1 MLPYTKAMDTTSAC
15 AGSTGALQPTFTSL
29 AKLLKADSNLVSA
42 TQLTTDL
49 PITGAA
55 CDSRCVRAGNI
66 FFCKGRAFKP
76 TYLTGSLEAGA
87 VAYICDE
94 EHATELS
101 AAAPEAPA
109 IVSSDMRRAM
119 ALVSAAAWGYPD
131 RALPQV
137 GLTGTKGKSTT
148 AYLLHGII
156 QEAHKTCGII
166 GSIETDDGV
175 EHFDSINTT
184 PEAPDLWR
192 HLANARDA
200 KLDAMVMEISSQAL
214 KYDRSL
220 GVHLDIAA
228 FLNIGRDHIS
238 PLEHPNFEDYF
249 ASKLKIFKQCDTAV
263 VNLATTHLDRVL
275 NAARQ
280 TNLEGKVPQLIT
292 VSSAGPEPVECGS
305 CDMVFPDIWATNVEA
320 RGAQLSFVAHG
331 SEGVGARAGLG
342 TDKGAGQAVKEW
354 ELPITLGFPG
364 LFNVDNAL
372 VAIACAKLLGIADEA
387 IAAGLA
393 KVQVP
398 GRMQSIATASDNLVA
413 VVDYAHN
420 ATSMEALLSSLRKSY
435 PAPDWQLN
443 VVFGS
448 TGSKGLERRS
458 DMGRIAGKYAD
469 RIILT
474 EDDPGNED
482 PADIC
487 AEIAS
492 HVEAQGN
499 TNYQIILDRQQAIEG
514 LVQGAAERAVIA
526 AVGKGPDCYMERAGR
541 IDPYEGDAAI
551 LERALKT
558 YRN

>member
-1 MLPYTKAMDTTSAC
+1 MDTSSAC

-29 AKLLKADSNLVSA
+29 TELLKADNNLVSA
-42 TQLTTDL
+42 TQLTADL

-66 FFCKGRAFKP
+66 FFCKGRAFKAA
-76 TYLTGSLEAGA
+76 YLTGALSAGA
-87 VAYICDE
+87 VAYICDA
-94 EHATELS
+94 EHAGELAIS
-101 AAAPEAPA
+101 APDTPVMVVE
-109 IVSSDMRRAM
+109 DMRRVM
-119 ALVSAAAWGYPD
+119 ALVSAAAWRNPD

-238 PLEHPNFEDYF
+238 PLEHPDFEDYF

-280 TNLEGKVPQLIT
+280 TNLEGKVPHLIT
-292 VSSAGPEPVECGS
+292 VSAAGPEPVECGS
-305 CDMVFPDIWATNVEA
+305 CDMVFPDIWATDVEA
-320 RGAQLSFVAHG
+320 KGAQLSFVAHG
-331 SEGVGARAGLG
+331 GEGA
-342 TDKGAGQAVKEW
+342 QQW

-372 VAIACAKLLGIADEA
+372 VAIACAKLLGIPEQA

-398 GRMQSIATASDNLVA
+398 GRMQSIATADDNLVA

-435 PAPDWQLN
+435 PAPAWQLN

-448 TGSKGLERRS
+448 TGSKGLERRE

-499 TNYQIILDRQQAIEG
+499 TNYQIILDRQQAIEE